1 MHRHLREAD
10 PVALAE
16 GHVHKTRCTNHTAIS
31 FMSLAIF
38 TDKNL
43 PFYKKTFLKK
53 ILEEI
58 KVTW

>member
-1 MHRHLREAD
+1 M
-10 PVALAE
+10 ALAE

-31 FMSLAIF
+31 FISLAIF